1 MISGT
6 KVMDGT
12 GTLLVL
18 TVGENT
24 CAGKIKLLLD

>member
-24 CAGKIKLLLD
+24 NAGKIKLLLD